1 MTHDL
6 ASEVKATA
14 DASPSAPGR
23 QRGGNQPLSA
33 FVADLHLP
41 DGFTNRQ
48 GGDAE
53 QAYLKAV
60 DWLNQEKVPGQNF
73 WPALCLAY
81 VVQAENALAEAGK
94 DSVSD
99 PFTEFDVEER
109 TPKGRAVN
117 TLNFLVNGKKFP
129 SRPPYMLAAQAI
141 RIEMRREHPSSAPH
155 ATQSWR
161 DYRELVKLIFKMSPA
176 ARARFAEHVW
186 KTGVLAATELEW
198 GKRDAAR
205 VVRPFERVLADF
217 DTTGAQRGGAL
228 FQALVY
234 GYFRADSPNLTLE
247 SHNVNTGS
255 SRAAMPGDVA
265 GFRGGEVEL
274 AVEVKDLDITADSV
288 EEVLA
293 DFLQDYENAPNAT
306 AVVAA
311 ASVDD
316 DARIRLAESNVIA
329 LARDQMRERVMIWDL
344 PKQQEALRGALYYLR
359 RIQKAK
365 ALWERLE
372 GFLISEGIAS
382 GILDQPAVAD
392 SGLPIEE

>member
-1 MTHDL
+1 MNPDL
-6 ASEVKATA
+6 SPETEA
-14 DASPSAPGR
+14 DASPSDPLPGR
-23 QRGGNQPLSA
+23 QRGGDQPLSL
-33 FVADLHLP
+33 FVPDLQLP
-41 DGFTNRQ
+41 EGFTERQ
-48 GGDAE
+48 GGE
-53 QAYLKAV
+53 GEKAYRMAV
-60 DWLNQEKVPGQNF
+60 DWLASEKVPGQNF

-81 VVQAENALAEAGK
+81 IIQAEKALAEAGENSI
-94 DSVSD
+94 DD
-99 PFTEFDVEER
+99 PFTKFGVEER
-109 TPKGRAVN
+109 TSKGRAVN

-129 SRPPYMLAAQAI
+129 SRPPYMSAAKVI
-141 RIEMRREHPSSAPH
+141 RIDMRREHPSSAPH

-161 DYRELVKLIFKMSPA
+161 DYKGLVELIYKMSPA
-176 ARARFAEHVW
+176 ARARFAEYVW
-186 KTGVLAATELEW
+186 QTGVLDATELEW
-198 GKRDAAR
+198 GNRDATR
-205 VVRPFERVLADF
+205 VVRPFERVLAEF
-217 DTTGAQRGGAL
+217 DTTGAKPGGAL

-274 AVEVKDLDITADSV
+274 AVEVKDLEITADGV

-293 DFLQDYENAPNAT
+293 DFLQDYKNAPNAT

-316 DARIRLAESNVIA
+316 DACTRLAESNVIA

-344 PKQQEALRGALYYLR
+344 PKQQEALRGALYYLH

-365 ALWERLE
+365 ELWERLE
-372 GFLISEGIAS
+372 NFLVSENIAS
-382 GILDQPAVAD
+382 GILDQPAAAD
-392 SGLPIEE
+392 SAVPISE